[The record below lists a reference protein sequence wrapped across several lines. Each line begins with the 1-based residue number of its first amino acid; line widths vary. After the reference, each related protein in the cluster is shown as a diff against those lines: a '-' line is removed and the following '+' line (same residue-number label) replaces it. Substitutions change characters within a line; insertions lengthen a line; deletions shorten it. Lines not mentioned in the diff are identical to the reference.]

1 MHVSHFFI
9 LFLQHQQ
16 QPNQLNQPHQPH
28 QSNQIPTMLV
38 KNLAIVACLASAA
51 MAQAVGSIFCQAR
64 FITNVATCVIG
75 VTECNVVERFSSCVC
90 ANTQNKPKL
99 RMCLISLISDEAFRG
114 TLIPSDFKTLLTVD
128 DKPEAE
134 AGSAASG
141 DL

>member
-1 MHVSHFFI
+1 
-9 LFLQHQQ
+9 
-16 QPNQLNQPHQPH
+16 
-28 QSNQIPTMLV
+28 MLI

-90 ANTQNKPKL
+90 AHTQDKPLL
-99 RMCLISLISDEAFRG
+99 RQCLIALISDQAFRG
-114 TLIPSDFKTLLTVD
+114 TLLASDYRLLLSVD
-128 DKPEAE
+128 AKPEAE